1 MNKNTNIIKFNEI
14 KEKTGINVL
23 DYNSGIYFFNNP
35 DDVGP
40 DSFFYCIWR
49 RCWIRLFRNGWFLW
63 MQKESLSCDWEFN
76 C

>member
-35 DDVGP
+35 DDVRP
-40 DSFFYCIWR
+40 DSFFYCI
-49 RCWIRLFRNGWFLW
+49 
-63 MQKESLSCDWEFN
+63 
-76 C
+76 